1 MAGTGQP
8 WWVTEV
14 SKWTVTGEE
23 CNSCVHAENPLQ
35 QTHHELPEARQEP
48 QKFWRLCRILLR
60 PFVVGVKAKLTTRV
74 GTRKERTMP
83 QYLIAIQHPEN
94 YDASL
99 EGEAMIRDIIA
110 LNKEMIA
117 AGVRDFAGG
126 LQPAGKAKSLR
137 TRDDGEVMVT
147 DGPYLE
153 AKEHVGGI
161 WLLKCADMEEA
172 LKWARKA
179 VAACRVPV
187 EVREFLEIPPKLQAD
202 PDRNQ

>member
-1 MAGTGQP
+1 
-8 WWVTEV
+8 
-14 SKWTVTGEE
+14 
-23 CNSCVHAENPLQ
+23 
-35 QTHHELPEARQEP
+35 
-48 QKFWRLCRILLR
+48 
-60 PFVVGVKAKLTTRV
+60 
-74 GTRKERTMP
+74 MP

-94 YDASL
+94 YDAAL
-99 EGEAMIRDIIA
+99 EGEAMIRDIIS

-137 TRDDGEVMVT
+137 KRDDGEVMVT

-172 LKWARKA
+172 LEWARKA

-187 EVREFLEIPPKLQAD
+187 EVREFLEIAPKLRAD